1 MRGQLNTATVLVHAI
16 RIIPARAG
24 PTAVAIVVDKI
35 IPDHPRS
42 CGANVGRGSEF
53 RTGGGSSPLVRGQLN
68 RILLAHNTTR
78 IIPARA
84 GPTEGTHEKDHR
96 TADHPRSC
104 GANVGPE
111 GANHDQFGSSP
122 LVRGQRRYGF
132 DAGFLTRI
140 IPARAGPTP
149 SSPEARSRRSDHPRS
164 CGANQYVD
172 LISCLGHGSSPLV
185 RGQRVRPVLGRT

>member
-1 MRGQLNTATVLVHAI
+1 MDDMT
-16 RIIPARAG
+16 
-24 PTAVAIVVDKI
+24 
-35 IPDHPRS
+35 DHPRS
-42 CGANVGRGSEF
+42 CGANSTASF
-53 RTGGGSSPLVRGQLN
+53 LRTKPRGSSPLVRGQQTEPMKKTIAL
-68 RILLAHNTTR
+68 R

-104 GANVGPE
+104 GANLPVNKPVYHGY
-111 GANHDQFGSSP
+111 GSSP